1 MKSQSRIKVTCEKV
15 ASISEINENKK
26 FHNFLYKIFL
36 LKNLI
41 KFNIKSI
48 ISFKKVEIFGIKQNS
63 MSILV

>member
-1 MKSQSRIKVTCEKV
+1 M

-36 LKNLI
+36 LKKLI

-48 ISFKKVEIFGIKQNS
+48 ISIFFKKEVEIFGVKQSS
-63 MSILV
+63 MSILIW